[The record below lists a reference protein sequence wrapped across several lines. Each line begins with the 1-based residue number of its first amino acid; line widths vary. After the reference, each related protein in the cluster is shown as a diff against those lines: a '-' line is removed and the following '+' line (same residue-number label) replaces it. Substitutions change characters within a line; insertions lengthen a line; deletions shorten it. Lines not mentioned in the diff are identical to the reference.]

1 MKTKLI
7 ATFFALNILTLNAQ
21 TVKVDGS
28 STVCPVTEGIAED
41 FQKATRIRVTVG
53 VSGTGGGFKK
63 FCRGETDIANASRSI
78 TKQEIEDCRAKGIE
92 FYEFPIAFDA
102 MTVVIHPRN
111 TFIKELT
118 IDQLRKLWEPAAQGR
133 ITHWNQIDPKWPN
146 QRISLFG
153 PGADSG
159 TFEYFTEAVTG
170 KSKSSRGDF
179 TASEDDNI
187 LVKGVSTHPYG
198 LAYFG
203 FAYYEEN
210 KTKVRAVPIIN
221 KDGRAVYPSEQNVMD
236 GTYNPLARPIFIYV
250 NANSAKKPEVRQF
263 IEFYMKNAAAI
274 SKDVKYVP
282 LPQKVYQANLNNL
295 QRGRVGT
302 VFGGHAKVGMTI
314 EELVNAEA
322 K

>member
-1 MKTKLI
+1 MKKTIFAVLAALGM
-7 ATFFALNILTLNAQ
+7 ATAQ
-21 TVKVDGS
+21 AQAVKIDGS
-28 STVCPVTEGIAED
+28 STVYPVTEGIAED

-78 TKQEIEDCRAKGIE
+78 TKQEIEDCRKQGIE

-118 IDQLRKLWEPAAQGR
+118 IDQLRRLWEPAAQSR
-133 ITHWNQIDPKWPN
+133 ITHWNQIDPRWPN

-210 KTKVRAVPIIN
+210 KTKVRAVPIVN

-282 LPQKVYQANLNNL
+282 LPPKVYQANLDNL

-314 EELVNAEA
+314 EELVNAEV

>member
-1 MKTKLI
+1 VS
-7 ATFFALNILTLNAQ
+7 AFAINAYAQ
-21 TVKVDGS
+21 TIKIDGS
-28 STVCPVTEGIAED
+28 STVYPVTEGIAED
-41 FQKATRIRVTVG
+41 FQKATKIRVTVG

-63 FCRGETDIANASRSI
+63 FCRGETDVANASRSI
-78 TKQEIEDCRAKGIE
+78 TQQEIEACRRQGIE

-102 MTVVIHPRN
+102 MTVVVNPRN
-111 TFIKELT
+111 NFIKELT
-118 IDQLRKLWEPAAQGR
+118 IDQLRRLWEPAAQGR
-133 ITHWNQIDPKWPN
+133 ITHWNQINSQWPN

-187 LVKGVSTHPYG
+187 LVKGVSTNQYG

-203 FAYYEEN
+203 YAYYEEN
-210 KTKVRAVPIIN
+210 KNKVRAVPIVN
-221 KDGRAVYPSEQNVMD
+221 KNGRAVYPSEKTVMD

-250 NANSAKKPEVRQF
+250 NANSVKKPEVQRF
-263 IEFYMKNAAAI
+263 VEFYMKNAAAI

-282 LPQKVYQANLNNL
+282 LPDKVYQSNLANMN
-295 QRGRVGT
+295 RGRVGT
-302 VFGGHAKVGMTI
+302 VFGGHARVGMTI
-314 EELVNAEA
+314 EELVNAEV

>member
-1 MKTKLI
+1 MKKTI
-7 ATFFALNILTLNAQ
+7 FAVLAALGMVTAQ
-21 TVKVDGS
+21 AQAVKIDGS
-28 STVCPVTEGIAED
+28 STVYPVTEGIAED

-78 TKQEIEDCRAKGIE
+78 TKQEIEDCRKQGIE

-118 IDQLRKLWEPAAQGR
+118 IDQLRRLWEPAAQGR
-133 ITHWNQIDPKWPN
+133 ITHWNQINPQWPN

-210 KTKVRAVPIIN
+210 KTKVRAVPIVN

-282 LPQKVYQANLNNL
+282 LPPKVYQANLDNL
-295 QRGRVGT
+295 QRRRVGT

-314 EELVNAEA
+314 EELVNAEV

>member
-1 MKTKLI
+1 MKKIIFAVLAALGM
-7 ATFFALNILTLNAQ
+7 ATAQ
-21 TVKVDGS
+21 AQHVKIDGS
-28 STVCPVTEGIAED
+28 STVYPVTEGIAED

-78 TKQEIEDCRAKGIE
+78 TKQEIDDCRKQGIE

-118 IDQLRKLWEPAAQGR
+118 IDQLRRLWEPAAQGR
-133 ITHWNQIDPKWPN
+133 ITHWNQIDPRWPN

-210 KTKVRAVPIIN
+210 KTKIRAVPIVN

-250 NANSAKKPEVRQF
+250 NANSVKKPEVRQF

-282 LPQKVYQANLNNL
+282 LPPKVYQANLTNL

-302 VFGGHAKVGMTI
+302 VFGGHARVGMTI
-314 EELVNAEA
+314 EELVNAEV